1 MEATERRITSAMDPL
16 EEKEELFL
24 PFRLARETYCVSIV
38 KIKEIIEM
46 PPITDIPQE
55 PDFIKGVMSFRG
67 RSVPVIDLRIRFG
80 METVGCSDGTSV
92 MVVEIE
98 GNSGLLM
105 VGLMIDS
112 VSEVLT
118 IESENVEK
126 VPEFDTMTH
135 SNYILGLTRMEEG
148 VKILVDV
155 DKVLTFDELSVLDRM
170 SGGPMPSDHHR
181 QKQKKYGPKLIRQPT
196 ANRFF

>member
-1 MEATERRITSAMDPL
+1 MEKTERSIAIAMDPMKD
-16 EEKEELFL
+16 KEVLFL
-24 PFRLARETYCVSIV
+24 PFRLARETYCVSIA

-67 RSVPVIDLRIRFG
+67 RAVPVIDLRIRFG
-80 METVGCSDGTSV
+80 METVGCLDGANV

-98 GNSGLLM
+98 GNSRLLM

-135 SNYILGLTRMEEG
+135 SNYILGLTGTGEN
-148 VKILVDV
+148 VKILMDV

-170 SGGPMPSDHHR
+170 SGGPMPSDHHQ
-181 QKQKKYGPKLIRQPT
+181 QKQKIWPQAYKT
-196 ANRFF
+196 ANS